1 MSKVPPKK
9 TQPPQQESTTAQA
22 LRQAHFDAFFAGA
35 NAGMLIFDRQLRY
48 VQINEVLAQTN
59 GVCVADHIGRSVR
72 EVLPELAPTV
82 EPMLQSILDTGKP
95 ILDYELVGETP
106 KEPGMVRYWQA
117 SYYPLLD
124 ENGIVFGVGGI
135 VIEITDRKRA
145 EQKQARLTAIL
156 EATSDLVGVCDAA
169 GHSVYLNQ
177 AGQEMLGMSPEEARS
192 PFSIDSVLAP
202 SAKAKFH
209 NDIIPTALRDGRW
222 AGETLFLSRDGEEI
236 SVSQV
241 LIVHK
246 TAAGEVEFISTIVR
260 DIRDRK
266 KAEEERQLLVTT
278 IENSRDFIGV
288 ASMDGRPILVN
299 QAGLDLVG
307 LSSLEEAKTKHIS
320 DFFMPEDLDFVQQ
333 SIMPAIMQEG
343 GWRSDYRFRHFV
355 TGQPIPLDYTLFL
368 VKDPQTN
375 EPVGIATVSRDIRDR
390 KNAEDV
396 LKKSEERFR
405 SLMEASAQI
414 IWTTNA
420 EGEFITEQPGW
431 TAFTGQTYDECKGW
445 GWLTFI
451 HPDDRSYIG
460 NAWLTAVTNRSRY
473 EVEFRMRRHDGEYR
487 YMSCRAVPILN
498 GDGSIREWIGAN
510 TDITDRKQ
518 AEEALRQQQA
528 ALRDRN
534 VLLSSILESTP
545 DIIVVK
551 DREGRYVAL
560 NSFVANFFFDSKPI
574 EEIVGKDDSELMPP
588 AAAVPIMAK
597 DREIME
603 AGTTETYEE
612 EIYNG
617 ETSNYFLTTKAAWRD
632 AQGNILGIIA
642 IARNIKD
649 RKQAEEA
656 LRDRN
661 ALLNSILESTPDFIV
676 VKDRQ
681 GRYVALNSNAANFL
695 GKPIEE
701 IIGKDDLEMMPP
713 EIAREIMP
721 KDRQIILS
729 GIAEA
734 YEEDVGSTTFL
745 TTKAPWRDANGNI
758 LGIIA
763 TSRDI
768 SDRKQAEA
776 ALAQSEEK
784 FRYLVEGATGLIWSS
799 TLDGILTYVSP
810 QFKEMSGYETAEFL
824 GRSFAPLVHPKYLT
838 SCYEFLEQVVETGE
852 KRKGFEFPYIRKD
865 GSWFWASSNISP
877 LKDITGRVV
886 AFQGIIEDITDRK
899 LAEQTLRQTLEMLDL
914 ASDSIIIRDMDDR
927 IIYWNQGAEKLYG
940 WTKAEVVGEYIHTFL
955 QTVFPQPL
963 ETVRAE
969 FFQQGN
975 WEGELQHTTRDSRHI
990 IVASRWTLQ
999 RDGEGKPIA
1008 QLEINND
1015 ISDRKLAEDAIKQSE
1030 ERYRSLI
1037 AATSQLVWT
1046 ADAEGRCVDQ
1056 PGWRAYTGQTEAEM
1070 ADGFGWLDA
1079 VHPDD
1084 RERAAQVWM
1093 EAVTTRSL
1101 YDIEYRIRGADGNY
1115 RYFQLRGVPILD
1127 EDGSI
1132 REWIGTCSDIHD
1144 RKLAEDAIK
1153 QSEERYRSLIL
1164 ATSQIV
1170 WTSDFEGRCPDLP
1183 SFRAYT
1189 GQTVDEVV
1197 GFGWLDAIHPDDR
1210 ERTNQ
1215 VWMEAVQTKSL
1226 YDIEYRIRGA
1236 DGNYRYFQAR
1246 AVPILNEDGSIREWV
1261 GISSDIH
1268 DRKLAEDAIRQS
1280 EERYRSL
1287 MVATSQIVW
1296 ATDAEGRGTD
1306 LQSWRA
1312 YTGQTEAEVLG
1323 LGWLDPIYPDD
1334 RERTSQA
1341 WMEAVQT
1348 KSLFDIE
1355 YRIRGTDGNYRYFQ
1369 GRGVPIVDENG
1380 NIREWVGTCND
1391 IHDRKLA
1398 EDAIKQSEERYR
1410 SLILAI
1416 SQIVWT
1422 TDPEGR
1428 CQDSPSMR
1436 AYTGQTEA
1444 EAVGFGWLDTIH
1456 PDDRERTVQVWME
1469 AVQTRSLFEMEY
1481 RMRGVD
1487 GNYRYF
1493 QARGVPILNEDGSIR
1508 EWVGTCI
1515 DIHDRKL
1522 AEDSIKQSEERY
1534 RSLIL
1539 ATSQIVWTADS
1550 EGRCPDI
1557 PSLRAYTGQT
1567 EAEAIGFGWLD
1578 TIHPDDSERT
1588 AQAWM
1593 EAVQTKNLYD
1603 IEYRIRAADGNYRYF
1618 QGRAVPILNEDG
1630 SLREWVGTCIDI
1642 HDRKQTEIVQAKARE
1657 AAEAASRA
1665 KSEFLANMSH
1675 ELRTPLNGIMGY
1687 AQILQRSKVL
1697 NEEERSRI
1705 DVIYQCGSHLLTLI
1719 NDILDLSKIEAQ
1731 KVELMPTDFHFPAFL
1746 QGVAEMCRIRAEL
1759 KGIHFHFPSSPELPI
1774 GIRADEKRLRQV
1786 LINLL
1791 SNAIKFTDEGSV
1803 TFTVSFA
1810 TEGKIRFEIRD
1821 TGTGIAQDQLQAIFQ
1836 PFEQVG
1842 DRRRQTEG
1850 TGLGLAISKR
1860 IVELMGSTIQVQ
1872 SEMNVGSIFWFDVN
1886 LSQADEWVKTSQIDH
1901 RGQIIGIKDRQPKIV
1916 VIDDK
1921 WANRSV
1927 ISNLLSPIGF
1937 EVFEANDGQEGWEK
1951 ILEVQPDLIVTDL
1964 LMPELD
1970 GFELIKRVRE
1980 SENFKDTVIIVSSA
1994 SVFETDQYRSL
2005 EAGGNTFLPKPIQA
2019 TELLQKLQQYLDLEW
2034 VYEAN
2039 EDPQASSSDTNELIA
2054 PPTKEMER
2062 LYELA
2067 MEGNFLEIVK
2077 QAVLLEE
2084 IDPKYIPF
2092 AKILHQMAKDFQD
2105 EEILTFIQSYK

>member
-1 MSKVPPKK
+1 MSKFSPDKN
-9 TQPPQQESTTAQA
+9 QPPQQESTTVKI

-48 VQINEVLAQTN
+48 VQINEVLAQMN
-59 GVCVADHIGRSVR
+59 GLCVADHIGRSVR
-72 EVLPELAPTV
+72 EVLPEFAPTV
-82 EPMLQSILDTGKP
+82 EPILQAILDTGKP
-95 ILDYELVGETP
+95 ILDCELVGETP
-106 KEPGMVRYWQA
+106 KEPGIVRYWQA

-124 ENGIVFGVGGI
+124 ENGIVFGLGGI

-156 EATSDLVGVCDAA
+156 EATSDLVGVADAA

-192 PFSIDSVLAP
+192 PFTIDSLLAP

-209 NDIIPTALRDGRW
+209 SEIIPTALREGSW

-236 SVSQV
+236 PVSQV

-246 TAAGEVEFISTIVR
+246 TEAGEVEFVSTIVR

-266 KAEEERQLLVTT
+266 KAEEERQLLATT

-307 LSSLEEAKTKHIS
+307 LSSLEEAKTKHIT
-320 DFFMPEDLDFVQQ
+320 DFFIAEDLDFVRQ
-333 SIMPAIMQEG
+333 SIMPAIMQDG
-343 GWRSDYRFRHFV
+343 SWRSDFRFRHFQ
-355 TGQPIPLDYTLFL
+355 TGQPILVDYTLFL
-368 VKDPQTN
+368 IKHPETD
-375 EPVGIATVSRDIRDR
+375 EPVGIATITRDIRDR
-390 KNAEDV
+390 KTAEDV
-396 LKKSEERFR
+396 LKQSEERFR

-414 IWTTNA
+414 IWIANA
-420 EGEFITEQPGW
+420 EGELAIEQPTW
-431 TAFTGQTYDECKGW
+431 SAFTGQTFDDYNGW
-445 GWLTFI
+445 GWLDTI
-451 HPDDRSYIG
+451 HSDDRSYIAT
-460 NAWLTAVTNRSRY
+460 AWSTAVANRSRY
-473 EVEFRMRRHDGEYR
+473 EVEFRMRRYDGEYR

-498 GDGSIREWIGAN
+498 ADGSIREWIGAN
-510 TDITDRKQ
+510 TDITDREQ
-518 AEEALRQQQA
+518 MEAE
-528 ALRDRN
+528 LRDRN
-534 VLLSSILESTP
+534 ALLNSILENTP

-551 DREGRYVAL
+551 DREGRYIAL
-560 NSFVANFFFDSKPI
+560 NSNVANLIGKPI
-574 EEIVGKDDSELMPP
+574 EDILGRDDSQLLPP
-588 AAAVPIMAK
+588 AVAVAMMAK
-597 DREIME
+597 DREVME

-612 EIYNG
+612 EIFKG
-617 ETSNYFLTTKAAWRD
+617 EFSGTFLTTKAAWRD
-632 AQGNILGIIA
+632 DRGNILGIIA
-642 IARNIKD
+642 IARNIND
-649 RKQAEEA
+649 RKQAEA
-656 LRDRN
+656 QLRDRN

-681 GRYVALNSNAANFL
+681 GRFVALNSNVANFI

-701 IIGKDDLEMMPP
+701 IIGKDDLELLLP
-713 EIAREIMP
+713 ENAREVMA
-721 KDRQIILS
+721 KDRQIIRS

-734 YEEDVGSTTFL
+734 YEEDISSTTLL

-768 SDRKQAEA
+768 SDRKATEKALQYNEERFRSLTEA
-776 ALAQSEEK
+776 TSQLIWTTNSDGELVTGHHLWKAFTGQSFEELQGWGWLDAIHPDDKAYVTKVSLDALANKTILQIEYRLGHHSGEY
-784 FRYLVEGATGLIWSS
+784 RY
-799 TLDGILTYVSP
+799 
-810 QFKEMSGYETAEFL
+810 MSVRAV
-824 GRSFAPLVHPKYLT
+824 PLLNA
-838 SCYEFLEQVVETGE
+838 
-852 KRKGFEFPYIRKD
+852 D
-865 GSWFWASSNISP
+865 GSIREWFGVH
-877 LKDITGRVV
+877 T
-886 AFQGIIEDITDRK
+886 DITDRK
-899 LAEQTLRQTLEMLDL
+899 L
-914 ASDSIIIRDMDDR
+914 
-927 IIYWNQGAEKLYG
+927 
-940 WTKAEVVGEYIHTFL
+940 V
-955 QTVFPQPL
+955 
-963 ETVRAE
+963 
-969 FFQQGN
+969 
-975 WEGELQHTTRDSRHI
+975 
-990 IVASRWTLQ
+990 
-999 RDGEGKPIA
+999 
-1008 QLEINND
+1008 
-1015 ISDRKLAEDAIKQSE
+1015 EDAIEQSE

-1037 AATSQLVWT
+1037 T
-1046 ADAEGRCVDQ
+1046 
-1056 PGWRAYTGQTEAEM
+1056 
-1070 ADGFGWLDA
+1070 
-1079 VHPDD
+1079 
-1084 RERAAQVWM
+1084 
-1093 EAVTTRSL
+1093 
-1101 YDIEYRIRGADGNY
+1101 
-1115 RYFQLRGVPILD
+1115 
-1127 EDGSI
+1127 
-1132 REWIGTCSDIHD
+1132 
-1144 RKLAEDAIK
+1144 
-1153 QSEERYRSLIL
+1153 

-1170 WTSDFEGRCPDLP
+1170 WTSDFEGKCPDLP
-1183 SFRAYT
+1183 SWRAYT
-1189 GQTVDEVV
+1189 GQTEAEAI

-1210 ERTNQ
+1210 ERTAQ
-1215 VWMEAVQTKSL
+1215 VWMEAVQNKSL
-1226 YDIEYRIRGA
+1226 YDTEYRMRAA
-1236 DGNYRYFQAR
+1236 DGDYRYFQIR
-1246 AVPILNEDGSIREWV
+1246 GVPIQNEDGSIREWV
-1261 GISSDIH
+1261 GTCTDIH
-1268 DRKLAEDAIRQS
+1268 DRKLAEDA
-1280 EERYRSL
+1280 L
-1287 MVATSQIVW
+1287 
-1296 ATDAEGRGTD
+1296 
-1306 LQSWRA
+1306 
-1312 YTGQTEAEVLG
+1312 
-1323 LGWLDPIYPDD
+1323 
-1334 RERTSQA
+1334 
-1341 WMEAVQT
+1341 
-1348 KSLFDIE
+1348 
-1355 YRIRGTDGNYRYFQ
+1355 
-1369 GRGVPIVDENG
+1369 
-1380 NIREWVGTCND
+1380 
-1391 IHDRKLA
+1391 
-1398 EDAIKQSEERYR
+1398 KQSEERYR
-1410 SLILAI
+1410 SLILAT

-1444 EAVGFGWLDTIH
+1444 EAIGFGWLDIIH

-1493 QARGVPILNEDGSIR
+1493 QARGVPILDEDGSLR
-1508 EWVGTCI
+1508 EWVGTCT

-1522 AEDSIKQSEERY
+1522 AEDAIKQSEERY

-1539 ATSQIVWTADS
+1539 ATSQIVWTGDP

-1557 PSLRAYTGQT
+1557 PTLRAYTGQT
-1567 EAEAIGFGWLD
+1567 VEEVVGFGWLNAM
-1578 TIHPDDSERT
+1578 HPDDRERT
-1588 AQAWM
+1588 AQVWM
-1593 EAVQTKNLYD
+1593 EAVQNKSLYN

-1630 SLREWVGTCIDI
+1630 SLREWVGTCTDI
-1642 HDRKQTEIVQAKARE
+1642 HDRKLAEIAQAKAKE

-1810 TEGKIRFEIRD
+1810 AEGKIRFEIRD

-1860 IVELMGSTIQVQ
+1860 IVELMGSTIHVQ

-1937 EVFEANDGQEGWEK
+1937 EVYEANDGQEGWEK

-1980 SENFKDTVIIVSSA
+1980 SESLKDTVIIVSSA

-2019 TELLQKLQQYLDLEW
+2019 AELLQKLQQYLDLEW
-2034 VYEAN
+2034 VYETN
-2039 EDPQASSSDTNELIA
+2039 EYPLAIASDTNELIA
-2054 PPTKEMER
+2054 PPATEMER
-2062 LYELA
+2062 LYQLA

-2077 QAVLLEE
+2077 QAALIEE
-2084 IDPKYIPF
+2084 IDQKYIPF
-2092 AKILHQMAKDFQD
+2092 AKILHQMAKEFQD

>member
-1 MSKVPPKK
+1 MSKFPPEK

-48 VQINEVLAQTN
+48 VQVNEVLAQTN

-82 EPMLQSILDTGKP
+82 EPMLQGILDTGKP

-106 KEPGMVRYWQA
+106 KEPGILRYWQA

-124 ENGIVFGVGGI
+124 ENGLVFGLGGI

-145 EQKQARLTAIL
+145 EKEQARLTAIL
-156 EATSDLVGVCDAA
+156 EATSDFVGIADAT
-169 GHSVYLNQ
+169 GHNVYLNK
-177 AGQEMLGMSPEEARS
+177 AGQKMMGVPPEEARS
-192 PFSIDSVLAP
+192 PFSVDFVLAP
-202 SAKAKFH
+202 SATTKFH
-209 NDIIPTALRDGRW
+209 NEVFPTALREGSW
-222 AGETLFLSRDGEEI
+222 AGETVFLSRDGQEI
-236 SVSQV
+236 PVSQV

-246 TAAGEVEFISTIVR
+246 TETGEVEFVSTIAR
-260 DIRDRK
+260 DISDRK
-266 KAEEERQLLVTT
+266 KAEEERQLLATT

-288 ASMDGRPILVN
+288 ASMDGRPMLLN

-307 LSSLEEAKTKHIS
+307 LSSLDEARTKHIT

-333 SIMPAIMQEG
+333 RVLPTLMQEG
-343 GWRSDYRFRHFV
+343 SWRSDFRFRNFV
-355 TGQPIPLDYTLFL
+355 TGEPILVDYTLFL
-368 VKDPQTN
+368 VNHPETN
-375 EPVGIATVSRDIRDR
+375 EPVGIATITRDIRDR
-390 KNAEDV
+390 KTAEDV
-396 LKKSEERFR
+396 LKQSEERFR
-405 SLMEASAQI
+405 SLIEASAQI
-414 IWTTNA
+414 IWICNA
-420 EGEFITEQPGW
+420 DGEMAIEQPTW
-431 TAFTGQTYDECKGW
+431 SAFTGQTFDDYKGR
-445 GWLTFI
+445 GGSNAI
-451 HPDDRSYIG
+451 HPDDRSSITT
-460 NAWLTAVTNRSRY
+460 AWLTAVANRSFY
-473 EVEFRMRRHDGEYR
+473 ESEFRMRRYDGEYR
-487 YMSCRAVPILN
+487 YMSCRGVPILN
-498 GDGSIREWIGAN
+498 ADGSIREWVGAN

-518 AEEALRQQQA
+518 AEEALREQQTV
-528 ALRDRN
+528 LRERN

-560 NSFVANFFFDSKPI
+560 NSFVANSFFDGKPI

-588 AAAVPIMAK
+588 EAAVPIMAK

-612 EIYNG
+612 EISNG
-617 ETSNYFLTTKAAWRD
+617 ESSNYFLTTKAAWRD
-632 AQGNILGIIA
+632 GQGNILGIIA
-642 IARNIKD
+642 IARNIND
-649 RKQAEEA
+649 RKQAEA
-656 LRDRN
+656 QMRDRN

-676 VKDRQ
+676 VKDRE
-681 GRYVALNSNAANFL
+681 GRHVALNSNLANFM

-701 IIGKDDLEMMPP
+701 IIGKDDLELLPP
-713 EIAREIMP
+713 ESACAIMA
-721 KDRQIILS
+721 KDRQVMAT
-729 GIAEA
+729 GITET
-734 YEEDVGSTTFL
+734 YEEDVSDGEKTATFF
-745 TTKAPWRDANGNI
+745 TTKAPWRDGHGNI

-763 TSRDI
+763 TTRDI
-768 SDRKQAEA
+768 SERKQ
-776 ALAQSEEK
+776 
-784 FRYLVEGATGLIWSS
+784 VE
-799 TLDGILTYVSP
+799 
-810 QFKEMSGYETAEFL
+810 QK
-824 GRSFAPLVHPKYLT
+824 
-838 SCYEFLEQVVETGE
+838 
-852 KRKGFEFPYIRKD
+852 
-865 GSWFWASSNISP
+865 
-877 LKDITGRVV
+877 
-886 AFQGIIEDITDRK
+886 
-899 LAEQTLRQTLEMLDL
+899 LRQTLEILDL
-914 ASDSIIIRDMDDR
+914 ASNSIIIRDMDDR

-940 WTKAEVVGEYIHTFL
+940 WTKAEVVGQHIHTFL
-955 QTVFPQPL
+955 ETLFPKPL
-963 ETVRAE
+963 ETVMAE
-969 FFQQGN
+969 FFQQGS
-975 WEGELQHTTRDSRHI
+975 WEGEVQHTTRDGRHI

-999 RDGEGKPIA
+999 RDAEGKPCA

-1015 ISDRKLAEDAIKQSE
+1015 ISDRKQAEDAIKQSE
-1030 ERYRSLI
+1030 GRYRSLI

-1056 PGWRAYTGQTEAEM
+1056 PGWRAYTGQTQAEM

-1079 VHPDD
+1079 IHPDD
-1084 RERAAQVWM
+1084 RERTTQVWM
-1093 EAVTTRSL
+1093 EAVQTKTL
-1101 YDIEYRIRGADGNY
+1101 YDVQYRIRGADGNY

-1127 EDGSI
+1127 EDGNLQ
-1132 REWIGTCSDIHD
+1132 EWIGTCSDIHD
-1144 RKLAEDAIK
+1144 RKQAEDALK
-1153 QSEERYRSLIL
+1153 QSEGRYRSLIA
-1164 ATSQIV
+1164 ATSQMV
-1170 WTSDFEGRCPDLP
+1170 WITDAEGRCQDTPT
-1183 SFRAYT
+1183 FRAYT

-1210 ERTNQ
+1210 ERTSQ
-1215 VWMEAVQTKSL
+1215 LWMEAVQTKSL

-1246 AVPILNEDGSIREWV
+1246 AVPILNEEGHIQEWIGTSSDIHDRKQAEDAIKQSEERYRSLIAATSQMVWISDAEGRCPDLPSWRAYTGQTVDEVVGLGWLDAIHLDDRERTSQLWMEAVQRKSLYDMEYRIRGADGNYRYFQARGVPILDEDGSIREWV
-1261 GISSDIH
+1261 GASSDIH
-1268 DRKLAEDAIRQS
+1268 DRKQ
-1280 EERYRSL
+1280 
-1287 MVATSQIVW
+1287 
-1296 ATDAEGRGTD
+1296 
-1306 LQSWRA
+1306 
-1312 YTGQTEAEVLG
+1312 
-1323 LGWLDPIYPDD
+1323 
-1334 RERTSQA
+1334 
-1341 WMEAVQT
+1341 
-1348 KSLFDIE
+1348 
-1355 YRIRGTDGNYRYFQ
+1355 
-1369 GRGVPIVDENG
+1369 
-1380 NIREWVGTCND
+1380 
-1391 IHDRKLA
+1391 A

-1422 TDPEGR
+1422 TDAEGR

-1444 EAVGFGWLDTIH
+1444 EGVGFGWLDTIH

-1481 RMRGVD
+1481 RMRGTD

-1493 QARGVPILNEDGSIR
+1493 QARGVPLLE
-1508 EWVGTCI
+1508 
-1515 DIHDRKL
+1515 
-1522 AEDSIKQSEERY
+1522 
-1534 RSLIL
+1534 
-1539 ATSQIVWTADS
+1539 
-1550 EGRCPDI
+1550 
-1557 PSLRAYTGQT
+1557 
-1567 EAEAIGFGWLD
+1567 
-1578 TIHPDDSERT
+1578 
-1588 AQAWM
+1588 
-1593 EAVQTKNLYD
+1593 
-1603 IEYRIRAADGNYRYF
+1603 
-1618 QGRAVPILNEDG
+1618 EDG

-1642 HDRKQTEIVQAKARE
+1642 HDRKQAEFVMAKARE

-1746 QGVAEMCRIRAEL
+1746 QGVAEMCRIRAEI
-1759 KGIHFHFPSSPELPI
+1759 KGIHFLFPSSPELPI

-1803 TFTVSFA
+1803 TFIVSFA

-1872 SEMNVGSIFWFDVN
+1872 SEMNVGSIFWFDVH

-1951 ILEVQPDLIVTDL
+1951 IIEVQPDLIVTDL

-1970 GFELIKRVRE
+1970 GFEVIKRVRE
-1980 SENFKDTVIIVSSA
+1980 SENFKDIIIIVSSA

-2005 EAGGNTFLPKPIQA
+2005 EAGGNTFIPKPIQA

-2039 EDPQASSSDTNELIA
+2039 EEPQASSSDTDELIA
-2054 PPTKEMER
+2054 PPATQMEM

-2067 MEGNFLEIVK
+2067 MKGNFLEIVK
-2077 QAVLLEE
+2077 QALLLEE
-2084 IDPKYIPF
+2084 IDPQYIPF
-2092 AKILHQMAKDFQD
+2092 AKRLHQMAKDFQD

>member
-1 MSKVPPKK
+1 MSKFPPEK
-9 TQPPQQESTTAQA
+9 TQPQQQENTTAQV

-48 VQINEVLAQTN
+48 VQINEVLAQMN

-72 EVLPELAPTV
+72 EVLPEVASTL
-82 EPMLQSILDTGKP
+82 EPMLQGILDTGKP
-95 ILDYELVGETP
+95 ILDHELVGETP
-106 KEPGMVRYWQA
+106 KEPGIVRYWQG
-117 SYYPLLD
+117 SYYPLRD
-124 ENGIVFGVGGI
+124 ENSLVFGVGGI

-156 EATSDLVGVCDAA
+156 EATSDFVGIADAT
-169 GHSVYLNQ
+169 GHNVYLNK
-177 AGQEMLGMSPEEARS
+177 AGQKMIGVPPEEARS
-192 PFSIDSVLAP
+192 PFSVDFVLAP
-202 SAKAKFH
+202 SATTKFQ
-209 NDIIPTALRDGRW
+209 NEVFPTALREGSW
-222 AGETLFLSRDGEEI
+222 AGETVFLSQDGKEI
-236 SVSQV
+236 PVSQV

-246 TAAGEVEFISTIVR
+246 TETGEVEFISTIAR
-260 DIRDRK
+260 DISDRK
-266 KAEEERQLLVTT
+266 KAEEERQLLATT

-288 ASMDGRPILVN
+288 ASMDGRPMLLN

-307 LSSLEEAKTKHIS
+307 LSSLDEARTKHLT

-333 SIMPAIMQEG
+333 RVMPTLMQEG

-355 TGQPIPLDYTLFL
+355 TGQPIAVDYTLFL
-368 VKDPQTN
+368 VKNPETN
-375 EPVGIATVSRDIRDR
+375 EPVGIATITRDIRDR

-396 LKKSEERFR
+396 LKQSEERFR

-414 IWTTNA
+414 IWICNA
-420 EGEFITEQPGW
+420 DGEMASEQPTW
-431 TAFTGQTYDECKGW
+431 SAFTGQTFDDYKG
-445 GWLTFI
+445 GGGINAI
-451 HPDDRSYIG
+451 HPDDRSSMTTV
-460 NAWLTAVTNRSRY
+460 WSTAVANRSFY
-473 EVEFRMRRHDGEYR
+473 EIEFRMRRYDGEYR
-487 YMSCRAVPILN
+487 YMSCRGVPILN
-498 GDGSIREWIGAN
+498 ADGSIREWVGAN

-518 AEEALRQQQA
+518 AEEALREQQA
-528 ALRDRN
+528 VLRDRHL
-534 VLLSSILESTP
+534 LLSSILESTP

-560 NSFVANFFFDSKPI
+560 NSFVANFFFDGKPI

-588 AAAVPIMAK
+588 EAAVPIMAK

-612 EIYNG
+612 EISNG
-617 ETSNYFLTTKAAWRD
+617 ETSNYFLTTKATWRD
-632 AQGNILGIIA
+632 GQGNILGIIA
-642 IARNIKD
+642 IARNIND
-649 RKQAEEA
+649 RKQAEA
-656 LRDRN
+656 QMRDRN

-676 VKDRQ
+676 VKDRE
-681 GRYVALNSNAANFL
+681 GRHVAINSNLANFI

-701 IIGKDDLEMMPP
+701 IIGKDDLELLPP
-713 EIAREIMP
+713 DSARAIMA
-721 KDRQIILS
+721 KDRQLMEA
-729 GIAEA
+729 GITES
-734 YEEDVGSTTFL
+734 YEEDVSQGETTATFF
-745 TTKAPWRDANGNI
+745 TTKAPWRDAKGNI

-763 TSRDI
+763 TTRDI
-768 SDRKQAEA
+768 SDRKQAE
-776 ALAQSEEK
+776 
-784 FRYLVEGATGLIWSS
+784 
-799 TLDGILTYVSP
+799 
-810 QFKEMSGYETAEFL
+810 
-824 GRSFAPLVHPKYLT
+824 
-838 SCYEFLEQVVETGE
+838 
-852 KRKGFEFPYIRKD
+852 
-865 GSWFWASSNISP
+865 
-877 LKDITGRVV
+877 
-886 AFQGIIEDITDRK
+886 
-899 LAEQTLRQTLEMLDL
+899 QTLRQTLEILDL
-914 ASDSIIIRDMDDR
+914 ASNSIIIRDMDDR

-940 WTKAEVVGEYIHTFL
+940 WTKAEVVGQYIHTFL
-955 QTVFPQPL
+955 ETAFSQPL
-963 ETVRAE
+963 ETIMAE
-969 FFQQGN
+969 FFQQGS
-975 WEGELQHTTRDSRHI
+975 WEGELNHTTRDGRHI

-999 RDGEGKPIA
+999 RDGEGKPCA

-1015 ISDRKLAEDAIKQSE
+1015 ISDRKQAEDAIKQSE
-1030 ERYRSLI
+1030 GRYRSLI

-1079 VHPDD
+1079 IHPDD
-1084 RERAAQVWM
+1084 RERTAQVWM
-1093 EAVTTRSL
+1093 EAVHTRSL

-1132 REWIGTCSDIHD
+1132 QEWIGTCTDIHD
-1144 RKLAEDAIK
+1144 RKQAEDALK
-1153 QSEERYRSLIL
+1153 QSEERYRSLIA
-1164 ATSQIV
+1164 ATSQMV
-1170 WTSDFEGRCPDLP
+1170 WITDAEGRCPDLP
-1183 SFRAYT
+1183 TFRAYT

-1215 VWMEAVQTKSL
+1215 VWMQAVETKTL
-1226 YDIEYRIRGA
+1226 YEIEYRIRGA
-1236 DGNYRYFQAR
+1236 DGKYRYFQAR

-1261 GISSDIH
+1261 GTSIDIH
-1268 DRKLAEDAIRQS
+1268 DRKQAEDAIKQS

-1296 ATDAEGRGTD
+1296 ATDAEGKGTD

-1323 LGWLDPIYPDD
+1323 FGWLDPIYPDD

-1391 IHDRKLA
+1391 IHDRKQA
-1398 EDAIKQSEERYR
+1398 ENAIKKSEERYR
-1410 SLILAI
+1410 SLIAAT

-1422 TDPEGR
+1422 ADAEGR
-1428 CQDSPSMR
+1428 CPDTPTLR
-1436 AYTGQTEA
+1436 AYTGQSEA
-1444 EAVGFGWLDTIH
+1444 EVVGFGWLDAIH
-1456 PDDRERTVQVWME
+1456 PEDREQTAQVWME
-1469 AVQTRSLFEMEY
+1469 AAQTNSLYEMEF
-1481 RMRGVD
+1481 RLCRAD

-1493 QARGVPILNEDGSIR
+1493 QARGVPILNEDGS
-1508 EWVGTCI
+1508 
-1515 DIHDRKL
+1515 
-1522 AEDSIKQSEERY
+1522 
-1534 RSLIL
+1534 
-1539 ATSQIVWTADS
+1539 
-1550 EGRCPDI
+1550 
-1557 PSLRAYTGQT
+1557 
-1567 EAEAIGFGWLD
+1567 
-1578 TIHPDDSERT
+1578 
-1588 AQAWM
+1588 
-1593 EAVQTKNLYD
+1593 
-1603 IEYRIRAADGNYRYF
+1603 
-1618 QGRAVPILNEDG
+1618 
-1630 SLREWVGTCIDI
+1630 LREWIGTCTDI
-1642 HDRKQTEIVQAKARE
+1642 HDRKQAEIVQAKARE

-1759 KGIHFHFPSSPELPI
+1759 KGIQFHFPSSPELPI

-1791 SNAIKFTDEGSV
+1791 SNAIKFTDKGTV
-1803 TFTVSFA
+1803 TFIVSFA
-1810 TEGKIRFEIRD
+1810 TEEKIRFEIRD

-1860 IVELMGSTIQVQ
+1860 IVELMGSTIQVK

-1937 EVFEANDGQEGWEK
+1937 EVSEANDGQEGWEK

-1980 SENFKDTVIIVSSA
+1980 SENFKDIVIIVSSA
-1994 SVFETDQYRSL
+1994 SVFEADQYRSL
-2005 EAGGNTFLPKPIQA
+2005 EAGGNTFIPKPVQA

-2039 EDPQASSSDTNELIA
+2039 EEPLAIGSDTNELIA
-2054 PPTKEMER
+2054 PPATEMEM

-2067 MEGNFLEIVK
+2067 MKGNFLEIVK
-2077 QAVLLEE
+2077 QAVLLEA

-2105 EEILTFIQSYK
+2105 EEIITFIQSYK